1 MAGLD
6 RNKIGLA
13 ALILLAGLAPV
24 VEEVN
29 TLSLI
34 VLFLALGL
42 SLSHATNPDLDSPGR
57 FALALRDLFLIGPF
71 RFFRD
76 AIGVFSLP
84 GIISR
89 IAVWLVPLTLG
100 SVFVLLFGTANPVIE
115 KWIAQMIPSDGAS
128 PISVDRLLFWT
139 AATMFVW
146 PFIQIW
152 WRRKPASPS
161 AEPVLQAREPAT
173 RPSPLFRAASIL
185 RSLILFN
192 LLFAVQTA
200 LDLIYLWGNVE
211 LPPGITY
218 ASYAHDGAY
227 ALILTALL
235 AAGFV
240 LAAMRPGGPAER
252 SQLTRPLVYLWVA
265 QNILLV
271 ASSILRLDLYVQIY
285 LLTYW
290 RVAAFIW
297 MLLVALGL
305 VLIVAR
311 IVLERP
317 NSWLIRANL
326 IALTAVLYA
335 CSLTNFASI
344 IADYNVTHSREA
356 SGNGVTID
364 MSYLFQLGPQA
375 LPAIDKAMQLR
386 GFDSF
391 LRDCIAKKQ
400 AGERLGLSWL
410 ATLALYQGPPRWS
423 SNLPTKYLALKYW
436 RP

>member
-1 MAGLD
+1 MSFAPTAPAIRPARESFLVVELAIAFALAALADWLFYNQTPGISVVIFAIALACGSVIADMAGLD

-192 LLFAVQTA
+192 LLFAVQT
-200 LDLIYLWGNVE
+200 
-211 LPPGITY
+211 
-218 ASYAHDGAY
+218 
-227 ALILTALL
+227 
-235 AAGFV
+235 
-240 LAAMRPGGPAER
+240 
-252 SQLTRPLVYLWVA
+252 
-265 QNILLV
+265 
-271 ASSILRLDLYVQIY
+271 
-285 LLTYW
+285 
-290 RVAAFIW
+290 
-297 MLLVALGL
+297 
-305 VLIVAR
+305 
-311 IVLERP
+311 
-317 NSWLIRANL
+317 
-326 IALTAVLYA
+326 
-335 CSLTNFASI
+335 
-344 IADYNVTHSREA
+344 
-356 SGNGVTID
+356 
-364 MSYLFQLGPQA
+364 
-375 LPAIDKAMQLR
+375 
-386 GFDSF
+386 
-391 LRDCIAKKQ
+391 
-400 AGERLGLSWL
+400 
-410 ATLALYQGPPRWS
+410 
-423 SNLPTKYLALKYW
+423 
-436 RP
+436 